1 MAGLENPVE
10 ELIVE
15 NKQMSEAFCNSL
27 FLALSGGFQDAYTY
41 NSRGKVF
48 SNAQTGNVVLMSQ
61 HFMEGRWQEGI
72 RYLLPLLA
80 FAVGVFIAE
89 RIQYRHRYAKRLHW
103 RQGILLAEIAIL
115 FIVGFMPEK
124 WNLPATIMV
133 GPVTLWL
140 ILLVAVPLIYILVMS
155 FCSIDQYYN
164 VTFQFTFDNY
174 KHLVDSSY
182 IKIYV
187 QSLVIALLTTVI
199 CIVLAYPFTY
209 IIARTKS
216 RSKNLL
222 YMLVII
228 PFWTNSLIRI
238 YGWKTFLGSSGWLNT
253 VLMKLHLISE
263 PLNLLYNQG
272 TTVFGMV
279 YCLFP
284 FMVLPLYTAIGK
296 LDHTLL
302 EASSDLG
309 AKGWRTF
316 FEVILPLTAS
326 GIFSGCIMV
335 FIPCLGYFFVS
346 NILGGGNADVIGNL
360 IERQFKSGNNWPL
373 GAALSI
379 ILIVVTLILVKLYQ
393 KTGGD
398 MDSLGV

>member
-1 MAGLENPVE
+1 M
-10 ELIVE
+10 
-15 NKQMSEAFCNSL
+15 NK
-27 FLALSGGFQDAYTY
+27 
-41 NSRGKVF
+41 
-48 SNAQTGNVVLMSQ
+48 
-61 HFMEGRWQEGI
+61 
-72 RYLLPLLA
+72 
-80 FAVGVFIAE
+80 
-89 RIQYRHRYAKRLHW
+89 KRF
-103 RQGILLAEIAIL
+103 R
-115 FIVGFMPEK
+115 EK
-124 WNLPATIMV
+124 TLPATIMV

-174 KHLVDSSY
+174 KHLADSSY

-209 IIARTKS
+209 VIARTKS

-284 FMVLPLYTAIGK
+284 IYGTSALYC
-296 LDHTLL
+296 D
-302 EASSDLG
+302 
-309 AKGWRTF
+309 R
-316 FEVILPLTAS
+316 
-326 GIFSGCIMV
+326 
-335 FIPCLGYFFVS
+335 
-346 NILGGGNADVIGNL
+346 
-360 IERQFKSGNNWPL
+360 
-373 GAALSI
+373 
-379 ILIVVTLILVKLYQ
+379 
-393 KTGGD
+393 
-398 MDSLGV
+398 

>member
-1 MAGLENPVE
+1 MNNKKKKNMLPALAMAGPVSVWM
-10 ELIVE
+10 I
-15 NKQMSEAFCNSL
+15 L
-27 FLALSGGFQDAYTY
+27 FVTIPMLYIIYISFM
-41 NSRGKVF
+41 SRGVFGDVVYKFSTESYKTILNPTYFKVILK
-48 SNAQTGNVVLMSQ
+48 SLKAA
-61 HFMEGRWQEGI
+61 GI
-72 RYLLPLLA
+72 TTILCLLLGYPLA
-80 FAVGVFIAE
+80 
-89 RIQYRHRYAKRLHW
+89 
-103 RQGILLAEIAIL
+103 
-115 FIVGFMPEK
+115 
-124 WNLPATIMV
+124 
-133 GPVTLWL
+133 
-140 ILLVAVPLIYILVMS
+140 
-155 FCSIDQYYN
+155 
-164 VTFQFTFDNY
+164 
-174 KHLVDSSY
+174 
-182 IKIYV
+182 
-187 QSLVIALLTTVI
+187 
-199 CIVLAYPFTY
+199 Y
-209 IIARTKS
+209 IIAHKPKDTAAK
-216 RSKNLL
+216 LITL
-222 YMLVII
+222 IMI

-379 ILIVVTLILVKLYQ
+379 ILIVITLILVKLYQ